1 MLKDSGTVGFSYEED
16 LNIKYNRMLT
26 ILNNVKNLFI
36 SPRFVS
42 FYWQA
47 GSVALVGLLS
57 LISENLAS
65 IGLPDWAVVFTG
77 LVIAQITKAINNR
90 KLGKEMGFSNK

>member
-1 MLKDSGTVGFSYEED
+1 METFNKVAD
-16 LNIKYNRMLT
+16 L
-26 ILNNVKNLFI
+26 FQ

-57 LISENLAS
+57 LIGENLANL
-65 IGLPDWAVVFTG
+65 GLPEWAVIGVG
-77 LVIAQITKAINNR
+77 LIFAQLTKAISNSSQ
-90 KLGKEMGFSNK
+90 GKPMGFAK

>member
-1 MLKDSGTVGFSYEED
+1 MEIFQKVLD
-16 LNIKYNRMLT
+16 LLQ
-26 ILNNVKNLFI
+26 

-57 LISENLAS
+57 LVGDNLANL
-65 IGLPDWAVVFTG
+65 GLPEWAVVFIG
-77 LVIAQITKAINNR
+77 LMLAQATKAINNR
-90 KLGKEMGFSNK
+90 KLGKEMGFVK

>member
-1 MLKDSGTVGFSYEED
+1 MLEIFQ
-16 LNIKYNRMLT
+16 N
-26 ILNNVKNLFI
+26 ILNLFQ

-57 LISENLAS
+57 LVGENLANL
-65 IGLPDWAVVFTG
+65 GLPEWAVVFTG
-77 LVIAQITKAINNR
+77 LVLAQITKAINNR
-90 KLGKEMGFSNK
+90 KEGKEMGFSKS

>member
-1 MLKDSGTVGFSYEED
+1 METFNKVLD
-16 LNIKYNRMLT
+16 L
-26 ILNNVKNLFI
+26 FQ

-57 LISENLAS
+57 LVGDNLANL
-65 IGLPDWAVVFTG
+65 GLPEWAVVFIG
-77 LVIAQITKAINNR
+77 LMLAQITKAINNR
-90 KLGKEMGFSNK
+90 KLGKEMGFAK